1 MADSFASWKF
11 RPEQDCVAALLRAI
25 PQDAGQRSRIVQQ
38 SRVFIEGSR
47 RRPSGSSG
55 GMSRLHEMV
64 AGFSLSTREGIAMMA
79 LAEALL
85 RIPDSPTIEAMLE
98 DKLSDADFDRLFGQA
113 NDLVGKISGFG
124 MKLTQSVMGGAAK
137 RLGMP
142 VIRKAAVEGVKLLGG
157 AFVMGETIEDALQ
170 NANNH
175 PRNVAWSF
183 DMLGEGA
190 RTTLDAEAYFNAY
203 AHAISV
209 VGRSVIEGG
218 TPATRRHGISVKL
231 SALHP
236 RYNAAQ
242 ASRCIPELAERL
254 GELCRLASDAGLNLT
269 VDAEEVDRLSLSLQ
283 IIDMALKAPYLK
295 HWDGFGMAVQTYQK
309 MAFPLTRELITWSSN
324 TNRRLGIRLVK
335 GAYWDTEVKRA
346 QVGGLP
352 DYSVYTRKA
361 HTDLSYLACA
371 QMLMDNR
378 KFVTPFFGTHNA
390 TTAASVLEMAG
401 NDRSG
406 FAFQRLYGM
415 GEGLHA
421 QLASMDV
428 PCSVYAPVGEH
439 VHLLAYLVRRLL
451 ENGANSSF
459 INRVADKSIPT
470 DQLIDDPV
478 AYAQQSKGAPHF
490 KIPLPENLYAPERV
504 NSAGYDIGERETL
517 KILED
522 SARKHI
528 AGKTYEAASIVA
540 GQPRKGTI
548 AQDMHPPADKAAV
561 LGQMWAA
568 DERIINDAFES
579 AAEGQRLWRTTHPD
593 QRAAVLEKFADLLE
607 KHRDE
612 FVGLCSREAGK
623 TLADGLAEV
632 REAVDF
638 CRYYAVQARK
648 IFGTPINLPGPTGEQ
663 NTLRMEARGIFACI
677 SPWNFPLAIFSGQIA
692 AALAAGNA
700 VVAKPAEQTPIIAQ
714 RAVELMLEAGI
725 PKTVIALIQGDG
737 RVGEMVVSNRR
748 VAGVAFTGSN
758 AAAKA
763 IHKSLAD
770 RPGPIVP
777 LIAETGGLN
786 AMIVDSTA
794 LPEQVCD
801 DVVMS
806 AFTSAGQRC
815 SALRLLCLQ
824 EDIADRVLDLIGGA
838 MAEMVVGSPH
848 EASTDIGPL
857 IDDEALAVI
866 TRHKSRL
873 KGGARVIAEAGIDR
887 TLANTGHY
895 TAPFAAELRS
905 IDDLDREIF
914 GPVLHVLRY
923 KASERD
929 DLINAINRKG
939 FGLTFGVHSRITET
953 QRNLA
958 AGIRA
963 GNVYVNRGMIG
974 AVVGVQPFGG
984 MGLSGTGPK
993 AGGPHYLHAFA
1004 TEKVISIDTTAT
1016 GGNASLITMSEG

>member
-11 RPEQDCVAALLRAI
+11 KPEPEAVAALLRAI
-25 PQDAGQRSRIVQQ
+25 PTDNARRSHVVQQ
-38 SRVFIEGSR
+38 TRVLIEGAR
-47 RRPSGSSG
+47 KHKN
-55 GMSRLHEMV
+55 MSRLHEMV
-64 AGFSLSTREGIAMMA
+64 EGFSLSTREGLAMMA

-85 RIPDSPTIEAMLE
+85 RIPDAATVEAMLE
-98 DKLSDADFDRLFGQA
+98 DKLSDADFDRLFGKA
-113 NDLVGKISGFG
+113 NDMVSKLSGFG

-142 VIRKAAVEGVKLLGG
+142 VIRRAAVEGVKMLGG
-157 AFVMGETIEDALQ
+157 AFVMGESIEDALN

-175 PRNVAWSF
+175 PRSTAWSF

-190 RTTLDAEAYFNAY
+190 RTTLDAEQYFNSY

-209 VGRSVIEGG
+209 LGRSVVDGSN
-218 TPATRRHGISVKL
+218 TPVTRRHGISVKL

-236 RYNAAQ
+236 RYVASQ
-242 ASRCIPELAERL
+242 AERCTPELAERL
-254 GELCRLASDAGLNLT
+254 GELCRLAADAGLNLT
-269 VDAEEVDRLSLSLQ
+269 VDAEETDRLALSLQ
-283 IIDMALKAPYLK
+283 VIDKALQAPYLK
-295 HWDGFGMAVQTYQK
+295 HWDGFGMAVQAYHK
-309 MAFPLTRELITWSSN
+309 CAMPLTKELITWSSD
-324 TNRRLGIRLVK
+324 TGRRLGIRLVK
-335 GAYWDTEVKRA
+335 GAYWDSEIKRA
-346 QVGGLP
+346 QVGAQP
-352 DYSVYTRKA
+352 DYPVFTRKA

-378 KFVTPFFGTHNA
+378 KFVTPMFGTHNA
-390 TTAASVLEMAG
+390 TTAAMILDMAG
-401 NDRSG
+401 NDRNG
-406 FAFQRLYGM
+406 FSFQRLFGM

-421 QLASMDV
+421 QLAAMDL
-428 PCSVYAPVGEH
+428 PCSVYAPVGPH

-459 INRVADKSIPT
+459 VTRIADKTLST
-470 DQLIDDPV
+470 DQLIDDPIT
-478 AYAQQSKGAPHF
+478 YAKESKGAPHS
-490 KIPLPENLYAPERV
+490 KIPLPKDLYQPERL
-504 NSAGYDIGERETL
+504 NSAGYDIGERGPL
-517 KILED
+517 KALED
-522 SARKHI
+522 RARKSI
-528 AGKTYEAASIVA
+528 AGKTYEAFSIV
-540 GQPRKGTI
+540 GGTPRKGTI
-548 AQDMHPPADKAAV
+548 AQDMHPPADSAAV
-561 LGQMWAA
+561 LGQVWAA
-568 DERIINDAFES
+568 DEKIVADAFES
-579 AAEGQRLWRTTHPD
+579 VADGLRLWRATHPD
-593 QRAAVLEKFADLLE
+593 IRGAALERYADLLE
-607 KHRDE
+607 THRDE

-623 TLADGLAEV
+623 TLADGIAEV

-648 IFGTPINLPGPTGEQ
+648 LFGTPINLPGPTGEQ
-663 NTLRMEARGIFACI
+663 NSLRMEARGVFVCI
-677 SPWNFPLAIFSGQIA
+677 SPWNFPLAIFTGQIA

-700 VVAKPAEQTPIIAQ
+700 VVCKPAEQTPIIAQ

-725 PKTVIALIQGDG
+725 PNNVIALIQGDG
-737 RVGEMVVSNRR
+737 RVGEMVVANRR

-801 DVVMS
+801 DVMMS

-815 SALRLLCLQ
+815 SALRLLCVQ
-824 EDIADRVLDLIGGA
+824 EDIAPRVMDLIAGA
-838 MAEMVVGSPH
+838 MAEMIVGSPH
-848 EASTDIGPL
+848 DASTDVGPV
-857 IDDEALAVI
+857 IDAEALA
-866 TRHKSRL
+866 TLQKHKSRL
-873 KGGARVIAEAGIDR
+873 RGGARIIAEAGMDK
-887 TLANTGHY
+887 TLSNAGHY
-895 TAPFAAELRS
+895 CAPLAAELRS

-914 GPVLHVLRY
+914 GPVLHVLPY

-929 DLINAINRKG
+929 DLLNAINRKG
-939 FGLTFGVHSRITET
+939 FGLTFGIHSRIWEA
-953 QRNLA
+953 QRAMA
-958 AGIRA
+958 ASIRA

-993 AGGPHYLHAFA
+993 AGGPYYLHAFS

-1016 GGNASLITMSEG
+1016 GGNTTLVTMGEG